1 MASLQGTQ
9 INNTYP
15 GLLKLDDNGAVQPT
29 TLKTLTDGTGGTL
42 PIQVSQVETK
52 FTSGSLV
59 DFTGTTVAGLPADVD
74 TTYDLA
80 SAANGANVDI
90 TLTGS
95 DASVDTIQ
103 LTAGT
108 NITLTEAAGSITID
122 AAGGGGAAGLVNGP
136 QTDSLKNADALVT
149 TAAITKGAGDI
160 VLGNGASVINSAS
173 TDTRPYSGGGVV
185 IGDGAKSNQ
194 TTDYSFINEYYGGI
208 AIGQDAEAEVQSQN
222 SIGIAIGNNSFAGAG
237 GIAIGGALNSAAYAD
252 SKGVAIGIGS
262 RATVSDAIG
271 FYGTADGGYGSNAI
285 GKGSDANTGGF
296 QTSPTVYGY
305 NARGRALGSVVIGGG
320 AQVNTTANTNCTVVG
335 TGANVAA
342 GVSDAGAFGQGV
354 IAGITGSVS
363 VKELETQTV
372 GGGITMYSPNGTG
385 YKLTVSDAGAPVF
398 TAI

>member
-59 DFTGTTVAGLPADVD
+59 DFTGTTVTGLPADVD

-173 TDTRPYSGGGVV
+173 TDTRPYGGGGVV

-194 TTDYSFINEYYGGI
+194 TTDYSFINEYFGGI
-208 AIGQDAEAEVQSQN
+208 AIGQGAEAEVTSN
-222 SIGIAIGNNSFAGAG
+222 NNIGIAIGNNSFAGAG
-237 GIAIGGALNSAAYAD
+237 GIAIGGGATISANAD
-252 SKGVAIGIGS
+252 AAGIAIGAGAK
-262 RATVSDAIG
+262 ATVNDAIG
-271 FYGTADGGYGSNAI
+271 FYGTADGGYGSICI

-296 QTSPTVYGY
+296 QTSPTVLGY
-305 NARGRALGSVVIGGG
+305 NARGRALGSTAIGAGS
-320 AQVNTTANTNCTVVG
+320 QVNTTANTNCTLVG
-335 TGANVAA
+335 AGTNVAA
-342 GVSDAGAFGQGV
+342 GVTDAGAFGQGV

-372 GGGITMYSPNGTG
+372 GGGITMYSPNGTAF
-385 YKLTVSDAGAPVF
+385 KLTVTDAGALL
-398 TAI
+398 IS